1 MKCIYIFERYVLFS
15 TDVVIYIELIIVSE
29 ADKNII

>member
-1 MKCIYIFERYVLFS
+1 MYLFERYVLFS